1 MNKEQQKI
9 VSKIMIDHV
18 QTEIDK
24 RRKAQVP
31 HTPEE
36 AKQRADE
43 LKALKAFINDLT
55 ETFES

>member
-9 VSKIMIDHV
+9 VSEIMIDHV
-18 QTEIDK
+18 QAEIDK
-24 RRKAQVP
+24 RLKAQVP

-43 LKALKAFINDLT
+43 LKALKAFLVDLA
-55 ETFES
+55 ETFE